1 ASPSPAVGCLL
12 RGWSRCMTL
21 DVEAVP
27 ASVRS
32 SRAGEDGPPA
42 AVDRIEHVV
51 TEACAGL
58 AGVSADKILT
68 EARRAFYP
76 GVVVSEVELAFI
88 LAARSVVEV
97 GRVCSYVAARLLL
110 DKLRREALTFIGDGL
125 TVAGQSWIAD
135 HLPAFLAAYVSR
147 VIALVRP

>member
-1 ASPSPAVGCLL
+1 RKFIVRAASPSPAVGCLL

-58 AGVSADKILT
+58 AGASADKILT
-68 EARRAFYP
+68 EARRGLYP
-76 GVVVSEVELAFI
+76 GIADSEVALALI
-88 LAARSVVEV
+88 LAARRSV
-97 GRVCSYVAARLLL
+97 
-110 DKLRREALTFIGDGL
+110 DG
-125 TVAGQSWIAD
+125 G
-135 HLPAFLAAYVSR
+135 
-147 VIALVRP
+147 